1 MSLLGAVE
9 EQIHEYKKKYNWGKD
24 GAIKS
29 DEFLG
34 KFQTAFDPPLSF
46 SENYV
51 AIFFGKGL
59 KKALYKGPRSAI

>member
-29 DEFLG
+29 DEFLE
-34 KFQTAFDPPLSF
+34 KIQTAFDHHPLIL
-46 SENYV
+46 ENYI
-51 AIFFGKGL
+51 ANFL
-59 KKALYKGPRSAI
+59 

>member
-34 KFQTAFDPPLSF
+34 KFQTAFDPPPSHF
-46 SENYV
+46 RKIMFFMIDMV
-51 AIFFGKGL
+51 A
-59 KKALYKGPRSAI
+59 